1 MSIPELAVNPLLERV
16 VAIFDTNKDNQVEFK
31 EFISGLSIFSD
42 KGNKEG
48 KLKFAFQVY
57 DIDGDGYISNGEL
70 FQVLKMMVGN
80 NLNDVQLQQI
90 VDKTILEGD
99 LDKDGKISFEEFK
112 KMINNADEIGEK
124 LTISFDDPQNWR
136 QHNSEVDS
144 LSGTHLFVLCVIA
157 CTKFFVINHDVYW
170 QNTIV

>member
-1 MSIPELAVNPLLERV
+1 MKLMSNFTEKELKRLHRRFKKLDKDGSGTLTLDEFMSIPELAVNPLLERV

-124 LTISFDDPQNWR
+124 LTISFDDPQN
-136 QHNSEVDS
+136 
-144 LSGTHLFVLCVIA
+144 
-157 CTKFFVINHDVYW
+157 
-170 QNTIV
+170 